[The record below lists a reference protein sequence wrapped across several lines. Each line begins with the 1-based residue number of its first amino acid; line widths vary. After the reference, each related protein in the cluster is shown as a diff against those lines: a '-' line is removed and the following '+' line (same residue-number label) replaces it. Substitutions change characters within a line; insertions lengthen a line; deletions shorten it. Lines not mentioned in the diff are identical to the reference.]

1 MHFGGNVYIVQCSMT
16 KATTNKGAAKAA
28 SRRKA
33 ATGAKALKPVV
44 SGVAQPVLKDTAT
57 NQGSVTMTEETITNA
72 AADMSEKASTM
83 FNDMTAKAKT
93 AFEKTGEIS
102 KEAVEFQ
109 KANLEAVVASG
120 KAAAKGLQEV
130 AQHNVELGKKSW
142 EATTAHVKSLA
153 GMHSPAD
160 LMKAQTEFAR
170 SQFDAIV
177 SDFSK
182 STEFYMKLAGE
193 IAQPIQNRYAAATE
207 QLKSR
212 FAA

>member
-1 MHFGGNVYIVQCSMT
+1 MAKS
-16 KATTNKGAAKAA
+16 TTIKGAAKTAG
-28 SRRKA
+28 RQKA
-33 ATGAKALKPVV
+33 APRAKAPKPVV
-44 SGVAQPVLKDTAT
+44 SGVDAPARKDAAT
-57 NQGSVTMTEETITNA
+57 NQGCVTMTEETIKTA
-72 AADMSEKASTM
+72 AADISEKATTM
-83 FNDMTAKAKT
+83 FHDMTAKAKA
-93 AFEKTGEIS
+93 AFEKTGDIS

-120 KAAAKGLQEV
+120 KAAAKGLQDV
-130 AQHNVELGKKSW
+130 TQHNVELGKKSW
-142 EATTAHVKSLA
+142 EATTAHMKSLA
-153 GMHSPAD
+153 GMQSPVD

-170 SQFDAIV
+170 GQFDAIV